1 MSRTN
6 LAYDEREFYTQDKYY
21 SNLRIKTVQA
31 KTIEEPQ
38 KVAAK
43 KTRKKTSLSLPVI
56 LLVLMAFLVLYRGVI
71 ITEKCDTVETKR
83 ELLEQMQT
91 TNQKTQLEIDASLNL
106 KNVEDVAVT
115 KLNMA
120 RPEKNQTIYIKI
132 QQDGVVEKTDSSLPT
147 KAVTNFLGMLK
158 AYLD

>member
-1 MSRTN
+1 M
-6 LAYDEREFYTQDKYY
+6 
-21 SNLRIKTVQA
+21 
-31 KTIEEPQ
+31 
-38 KVAAK
+38 
-43 KTRKKTSLSLPVI
+43 
-56 LLVLMAFLVLYRGVI
+56 LYRGVI

>member
-6 LAYDEREFYTQDKYY
+6 LAYDEREFYTTDKRF
-21 SNLRIKTVQA
+21 SNLRIKTVQTKKA
-31 KTIEEPQ
+31 EEPQ
-38 KVAAK
+38 KAVAK
-43 KTRKKTSLSLPVI
+43 KTRKKSSLSFPVI

-106 KNVEDVAVT
+106 KNVEDVAVS

-120 RPEKNQTIYIKI
+120 RPEKNQTVYIKI